1 MMTRTQ
7 RWLTGITIAVGVV
20 AGALVVAA
28 NVFLPSNEQI
38 ATELGARFEQNFG
51 IGLSVGSARRSLWPV
66 PTLVLG
72 DLATAQPRPITA
84 KRVTL
89 RLRIAP
95 LWHREIA
102 FDAVDIEGAVFP
114 SASVRAFRG
123 RGKADKADELAKQH
137 MPTSWKL
144 AATPV
149 EQLRWRDVTWID
161 RRDIALAYDGEATFD
176 DHWRPHAV
184 AIRRPGVEPVTQAR
198 VERVGSDEDRWRVF
212 MDVGGGTWNGE
223 VKLATTPAG
232 SMRITGQLEARAIDI
247 ESLVKAFDRRTP
259 LAGKLVGTTE
269 VDVEGEQV
277 AEFARKLHTRTK
289 FSVKPAALTR
299 IDLAKAVSTVGI
311 SRGGRTPLDE
321 LTGTL
326 DTQGTDDG
334 VVLKYTNLKARSG
347 LLTATGNVR
356 LFNRKIDGD
365 AAVDIVD
372 GVVGVPLKVAGTV
385 DEPEVSLTGAALT
398 GAAIGT
404 AVLPGVGTA
413 IGARIGQ
420 QVERMFGGKKDK
432 KPKARVGRP

>member
-1 MMTRTQ
+1 MTRTQ
-7 RWLTGITIAVGVV
+7 RWLTGIAVTVGVL
-20 AGALVVAA
+20 AGAAVVA
-28 NVFLPSNEQI
+28 VSVLLPSNEKI
-38 ATELGARFEQNFG
+38 AAELSARFEDNFG
-51 IGLSVGSARRSLWPV
+51 IGLKIGSAQRSLWPV
-66 PTLVLG
+66 PTLVLN
-72 DLATAQPRPITA
+72 DLATAQPQPISA
-84 KRVTL
+84 KRVAV
-89 RLRIAP
+89 RLRVAP

-102 FDAVDIEGAVFP
+102 FDAVDVEDAVLP
-114 SASVRAFRG
+114 RASVRQFRG
-123 RGKADKADELAKQH
+123 RGGADTPDDLAKKH
-137 MPTSWKL
+137 MPSEWTL
-144 AATPV
+144 ASTPV
-149 EQLRWRDVTWID
+149 EHLRWRNAVWVD

-176 DHWRPHAV
+176 ANWRPREA
-184 AIRRPGVEPVTQAR
+184 AIRRVGVQPVTQAR
-198 VERVGSDEDRWRVF
+198 AERVSSNEDRWRVLI
-212 MDVGGGTWNGE
+212 DVGGGTWNGE
-223 VKLATTPAG
+223 ARLDTTAAG
-232 SMRITGQLEARAIDI
+232 LMRVTAQLEAKAIDI
-247 ESLVKAFDRRTP
+247 ETLVKAFDRRTP
-259 LAGKLVGTTE
+259 LAGKLSGTTE

-277 AEFARKLHTRTK
+277 ADFARKLHTRTK

-299 IDLAKAVSTVGI
+299 VDLAKAVSTVGV

-321 LTGTL
+321 FSGTL

-334 VVLKYTNLKARSG
+334 VILKYTNLKARSG
-347 LLTATGNVR
+347 VLTATGNVR

-420 QVERMFGGKKDK
+420 QVERMFGGKKDE

>member
-1 MMTRTQ
+1 MTRTH
-7 RWLTGITIAVGVV
+7 RWLTGIAIAVGV
-20 AGALVVAA
+20 LVGVVIVAA
-28 NVFLPSNEQI
+28 IVLLPSDEKI
-38 ATELGARFEQNFG
+38 AAELSARFEDNFG
-51 IGLSVGSARRSLWPV
+51 IGLKVGSAQRSLWAV
-66 PTLVLG
+66 PTLVLN
-72 DLATAQPRPITA
+72 DIATGQPQPITA

-89 RLRIAP
+89 RLRMAP
-95 LWHREIA
+95 LWHRQIA
-102 FDAVDIEGAVFP
+102 FDAIEIESAVFP

-123 RGKADKADELAKQH
+123 LSAADRPEDLAKKH
-137 MPTSWKL
+137 MPTAWTL
-144 AATPV
+144 APTPV
-149 EQLRWRDVTWID
+149 SELRWRDVVWID
-161 RRDIALAYDGEATFD
+161 RRDIALAYDGEVTFD
-176 DHWRPHAV
+176 PSWRPRVV
-184 AIRRPGVEPVTQAR
+184 AIRRPGVEPVAQAR
-198 VERVGSDEDRWRVF
+198 AERVDSNEDRWRVF

-223 VKLATTPAG
+223 AKLDTAPAG
-232 SMRITGQLEARAIDI
+232 AMRITGQLEAKAIDI

-259 LAGKLVGTTE
+259 LAGKLSGTTE
-269 VDVEGEQV
+269 IDVEGGQV
-277 AEFARKLHTRTK
+277 SDFARKLHTRTR
-289 FSVKPAALTR
+289 FSVKPAVLTR
-299 IDLAKAVSTVGI
+299 IDLAKAVSTAGI

-326 DTQGTDDG
+326 DTQGTADG

-347 LLTATGNVR
+347 VLTATGNVR

-372 GVVGVPLKVAGTV
+372 GVVGVPLKVSGTV

-420 QVERMFGGKKDK
+420 QVERMFGGKKDV

>member
-1 MMTRTQ
+1 MTRTQ
-7 RWLTGITIAVGVV
+7 RWLVGIAVAVGVL
-20 AGALVVAA
+20 AGAVVIAA
-28 NVFLPSNEQI
+28 SVWLPSDEQI
-38 ATELGARFEQNFG
+38 ASELSARFEKNFG
-51 IGLSVGSARRSLWPV
+51 IGLSVGSAHRSLWPA
-66 PTLVLG
+66 PTLMLA
-72 DLATAQPRPITA
+72 DLATAQPQPITA

-102 FDAVDIEGAVFP
+102 FDAIDVEGAVFP
-114 SASVRAFRG
+114 RASVRAFRG
-123 RGKADKADELAKQH
+123 RGGVKKPDDLAEKQI
-137 MPTSWKL
+137 PGEWTL
-144 AATPV
+144 ASTPV
-149 EQLRWRDVTWID
+149 EQLRWRNVVWSD
-161 RRDIALAYDGEATFD
+161 RRDIALAYDGEASFD
-176 DHWRPHAV
+176 ANWRPRVA
-184 AIRRPGVEPVTQAR
+184 AIRRSGVEPVTQAR
-198 VERVGSDEDRWRVF
+198 VERVAANEDRWRVF
-212 MDVGGGTWNGE
+212 IDAGGGTWNGE
-223 VKLATTPAG
+223 TKLDTTAAG
-232 SMRITGQLEARAIDI
+232 AMRLTAQLEAKAIDI

-259 LAGKLVGTTE
+259 LAGKLYGQTE

-277 AEFARKLHTRTK
+277 AEFARQLHTRTR
-289 FSVKPAALTR
+289 FSVRPAELTR
-299 IDLAKAVSTVGI
+299 IDLAKAVSTAGV

-321 LTGTL
+321 LSGTL

-334 VVLKYTNLKARSG
+334 VILKYTGLKARSG
-347 LLTATGNVR
+347 VLTATGNVR

-365 AAVDIVD
+365 AAVDLVD

-420 QVERMFGGKKDK
+420 QVERMFGGKKDE